1 MPQAL
6 KIAKNAGVKISFDGG
21 ADRYS
26 SNTRYLAENADI
38 CIVAKDFAEKYTGE
52 KLIIMESERLYQV
65 QKEDLPKLENLLTQC
80 FREDPLYHSLIPN
93 KDVRERLMPELF
105 TCDLTEFFETCEI
118 YADSSELNSIL
129 VVSDGTEHEAALH
142 NLMVDFFA
150 LLKTDGYLIKE
161 DPSLA
166 TLRKFIQGKDYLNSS
181 WTSQLHTAERL
192 HVIYLAVA
200 PKMQHHG
207 LAEKLMD
214 EVIDYADRHKLMI
227 SLETHNPANVSMYE
241 KFGFKLYGIVQK
253 KGFDLKQYCMIKQA

>member
-1 MPQAL
+1 MQKNHHNQIRLSQRNPC
-6 KIAKNAGVKISFDGG
+6 KIKVFLGCPYYTAIS
-21 ADRYS
+21 
-26 SNTRYLAENADI
+26 I
-38 CIVAKDFAEKYTGE
+38 KY
-52 KLIIMESERLYQV
+52 
-65 QKEDLPKLENLLTQC
+65 
-80 FREDPLYHSLIPN
+80 IP
-93 KDVRERLMPELF
+93 E
-105 TCDLTEFFETCEI
+105 
-118 YADSSELNSIL
+118 
-129 VVSDGTEHEAALH
+129 
-142 NLMVDFFA
+142 
-150 LLKTDGYLIKE
+150 
-161 DPSLA
+161 
-166 TLRKFIQGKDYLNSS
+166 LRKFIQGKDYLNSS

>member
-1 MPQAL
+1 MERKWWHDKVVYQIYP
-6 KIAKNAGVKISFDGG
+6 KSFYDSNGDGIGDITGIIS
-21 ADRYS
+21 
-26 SNTRYLAENADI
+26 
-38 CIVAKDFAEKYTGE
+38 
-52 KLIIMESERLYQV
+52 KL
-65 QKEDLPKLENLLTQC
+65 
-80 FREDPLYHSLIPN
+80 
-93 KDVRERLMPELF
+93 
-105 TCDLTEFFETCEI
+105 
-118 YADSSELNSIL
+118 
-129 VVSDGTEHEAALH
+129 
-142 NLMVDFFA
+142 
-150 LLKTDGYLIKE
+150 
-161 DPSLA
+161 
-166 TLRKFIQGKDYLNSS
+166 DYLNSS

>member
-1 MPQAL
+1 MKKEQNKTIPGGKNGKPEFIPSERRRSGQADPD
-6 KIAKNAGVKISFDGG
+6 IDCMFFGGSSVSCADPGQGYQRTADAGVF
-21 ADRYS
+21 
-26 SNTRYLAENADI
+26 
-38 CIVAKDFAEKYTGE
+38 
-52 KLIIMESERLYQV
+52 
-65 QKEDLPKLENLLTQC
+65 LPVIL
-80 FREDPLYHSLIPN
+80 RS
-93 KDVRERLMPELF
+93 
-105 TCDLTEFFETCEI
+105 FFETCEI

-227 SLETHNPANVSMYE
+227 FLETHNPANVSMYE

>member
-1 MPQAL
+1 MESHNL
-6 KIAKNAGVKISFDGG
+6 YRVKEEDL
-21 ADRYS
+21 D
-26 SNTRYLAENADI
+26 
-38 CIVAKDFAEKYTGE
+38 
-52 KLIIMESERLYQV
+52 KLIRI
-65 QKEDLPKLENLLTQC
+65 LTVC
-80 FREDPLYHSLIPN
+80 FSEDPLYHALIP
-93 KDVRERLMPELF
+93 DRDTRERLMPELF
-105 TCDLTEFFETCEI
+105 TC
-118 YADSSELNSIL
+118 
-129 VVSDGTEHEAALH
+129 

-214 EVIDYADRHKLMI
+214 EVIDYAD
-227 SLETHNPANVSMYE
+227 
-241 KFGFKLYGIVQK
+241 
-253 KGFDLKQYCMIKQA
+253 

>member
-1 MPQAL
+1 MESQKL
-6 KIAKNAGVKISFDGG
+6 YRVKEGDL
-21 ADRYS
+21 D
-26 SNTRYLAENADI
+26 
-38 CIVAKDFAEKYTGE
+38 
-52 KLIIMESERLYQV
+52 KLIRI
-65 QKEDLPKLENLLTQC
+65 LTVC
-80 FREDPLYHSLIPN
+80 FAEDPLYHALIPD
-93 KDVRERLMPELF
+93 KDTRERLMPELF

-192 HVIYLAVA
+192 HVIYLAVT

-227 SLETHNPANVSMYE
+227 SLETHNPANVAMYE
-241 KFGFKLYGIVQK
+241 
-253 KGFDLKQYCMIKQA
+253 

>member
-1 MPQAL
+1 
-6 KIAKNAGVKISFDGG
+6 
-21 ADRYS
+21 
-26 SNTRYLAENADI
+26 
-38 CIVAKDFAEKYTGE
+38 
-52 KLIIMESERLYQV
+52 MESERLNQV

-200 PKMQHHG
+200 PKMQLHG
-207 LAEKLMD
+207 LAE
-214 EVIDYADRHKLMI
+214 
-227 SLETHNPANVSMYE
+227 
-241 KFGFKLYGIVQK
+241 
-253 KGFDLKQYCMIKQA
+253 